1 MRKLESKQIDM
12 ILYKFLNADKS
23 ASASY
28 VTDAFYDVNEEKSLK
43 QFYVTELREVSPEI
57 VQAGINIRVGM
68 YNEVDFMN
76 MAKIFGLAL
85 EKWSDNLF
93 LGEIVSIPTTVT
105 MTVSSP
111 TGNIVKGADLKFAWT
126 EVKDAK
132 FYEIFCY
139 RQGHPID
146 FRKPTL
152 STTDVT
158 ITTKNT
164 FEPGVVEFFI
174 LAYMESG
181 EIQKSQAF
189 TFNST
194 VA

>member
-28 VTDAFYDVNEEKSLK
+28 VTYAFYDVNEEKSLK

-85 EKWSDNLF
+85 EKWSDNIF
-93 LGEIVSIPTTVT
+93 LGEIVSVPTSVT

-111 TGNIVKGADLKFAWT
+111 TGNVVKGADLKFAWT
-126 EVKDAK
+126 AIANAK

-152 STTDVT
+152 STTGVT
-158 ITTKNT
+158 ITVENT

-174 LAYMESG
+174 LAYLEDSV
-181 EIQKSQAF
+181 QKSQVL